1 MLVENEKVVP
11 KNEEIVYLFNTYF
24 NNITKGLTVERWQC
38 LYLPCEDSLAN
49 AIRKYEM
56 RPSILKIKSVFT
68 SKRPFDFS
76 IVSSDAVSKTIISL
90 DSTKKA
96 SGINPK
102 KNFKK
107 QRDKE
112 ICRDLANCINESI
125 KKNEF
130 PNKLKARDITPIFK
144 KRIH

>member
-1 MLVENEKVVP
+1 
-11 KNEEIVYLFNTYF
+11 
-24 NNITKGLTVERWQC
+24 
-38 LYLPCEDSLAN
+38 
-49 AIRKYEM
+49 M

-125 KKNEF
+125 KRNEF